1 MRAPERWIAPAAGF
15 CLTALM
21 LVAVRQ
27 ASPLPVLLADR
38 VLPGWG
44 WMEIAALSGYAAA
57 VIRIMLDPG
66 RSESVRSTIWSLFSA
81 AFFLQLVLGLSG
93 AELFLMSGELHL
105 PVPALIVAGPIYRGE
120 GLFMPLLFLAT
131 VALVGPAWC
140 SHLCYLGAWEDRL
153 SRRAE
158 KAPVQLPKWATHG
171 VRAAIL
177 GLAVVLPLV
186 FRAYG
191 VPSVIAVFAGLGFGI
206 VGLGVMLTLARR
218 FSTMVHCTVICPIGL
233 VADVLGRLS
242 PWRIRIG
249 EGCTGCGACARACR
263 YSALGRRDLAKGR
276 PGLTCTLCGDCVA
289 RCPEKAI
296 GYHFPRLSQ
305 KTARIGFVCL
315 VVSLHAVFLGLARI

>member
-1 MRAPERWIAPAAGF
+1 MRAPNRWTAPATGF
-15 CLTALM
+15 CLTAIL
-21 LVAVRQ
+21 LVAARQ

-38 VLPGWG
+38 IWPGWG
-44 WMEIAALSGYAAA
+44 WVEIAALSGYAAA

-66 RSESVRSTIWSLFSA
+66 RSERVRSTIWSLFSA
-81 AFFLQLVLGLSG
+81 IFFLQLILGLSG

-105 PVPALIVAGPIYRGE
+105 PVPALIVAGPIYRGG

-131 VALVGPAWC
+131 VILAGPAWC

-153 SRRAE
+153 SRRTK
-158 KAPVQLPKWATHG
+158 KAPLQLPKWATHG

-177 GLAVVLPLV
+177 ALAVIVPLV
-186 FRAYG
+186 FRIFG
-191 VPSVIAVFAGLGFGI
+191 VSAPIAVLVGLGFGI
-206 VGLGVMLTLARR
+206 VGVAVMLTLARR
-218 FSTMVHCTVICPIGL
+218 FSTMAHCTVVCPVGL
-233 VADVLGRLS
+233 VADVLGKLS

-249 EGCTGCGACARACR
+249 DSCTGCGACARVCR

-289 RCPEKAI
+289 RCPEEAI
-296 GYHFPRLSQ
+296 GYHLPRISR

-315 VVSLHAVFLGLARI
+315 VVGLHAAFLGVARI